1 MEVVKLKVLVT
12 GSSNGIGKAIANKFL
27 DEGHE
32 VIGFDIEKS
41 TINNSNYTHYIQ
53 DICDNLPDI
62 DNINIIINNAGVQN
76 DNDIDVNL
84 KGTINVTEKY
94 INKNIKSI
102 VFIASSSAS
111 TGSEFPEYAASKGGV
126 VTYMKNIALRVA
138 EYNATSNS
146 ISPGGVITRINKHI
160 LDSPK
165 LYKEVLDETLLN
177 KWATPEEIADFTYF
191 ISVINKS
198 MTGEDILIDNGEKIK
213 SNFVW

>member
-1 MEVVKLKVLVT
+1 MEVIKLKVLVT
-12 GSSNGIGKAIANKFL
+12 GSSNGIGKAIASKFL
-27 DEGHE
+27 DNGHE
-32 VIGFDIEKS
+32 VIGFDIEKA
-41 TINNSNYTHYIQ
+41 TIKNTNYKHYIQ
-53 DICDNLPDI
+53 DIRDNLPDI
-62 DNINIIINNAGVQN
+62 DDINIIINNAGVQN
-76 DNDIDVNL
+76 NNDIDVNL

-126 VTYMKNIALRVA
+126 VTYMKNIALRIA
-138 EYNATSNS
+138 EYGATSNS
-146 ISPGGVITRINKHI
+146 ISPGGVITKINKHI

-165 LYKEVLDETLLN
+165 LYKEVLNETLLN
-177 KWATPEEIADFTYF
+177 KWANPEEIADFAYF

-198 MTGEDILIDNGEKIK
+198 LTGEDILIDNGEKIK

>member
-1 MEVVKLKVLVT
+1 MKVLVT
-12 GSSNGIGKAIANKFL
+12 GSSNGIGKAIASKFL

-32 VIGFDIEKS
+32 VIGFDIEKA
-41 TINNSNYTHYIQ
+41 TINNSNYKHYIQ
-53 DICDNLPDI
+53 DICGNLPDI
-62 DNINIIINNAGVQN
+62 DDINIINNAGVQN

-111 TGSEFPEYAASKGGV
+111 TGSEFPLYAASKGGLV
-126 VTYMKNIALRVA
+126 AYMKNIALRVA
-138 EYNATSNS
+138 RYGATSNS

-165 LYKEVLDETLLN
+165 LYKEVLNETLLN
-177 KWATPEEIADFTYF
+177 KWASPEEIADFAYF